1 MSKWYRQDSS
11 QGLALSLETQA
22 CISAAPWCYQSG
34 TMAPREGA
42 WRGDSKEASLESVTE
57 YSPMSVA
64 ETVSVERLKR
74 MGNKRVY
81 FSK

>member
-1 MSKWYRQDSS
+1 
-11 QGLALSLETQA
+11 
-22 CISAAPWCYQSG
+22 
-34 TMAPREGA
+34 MAPREGA